1 MVGVHVP
8 EKKTCQITSDTLFLF
23 WFHDFFFRYMRA
35 NHHLR
40 CVGLLHQLHNIVPRP
55 HLIEKIIAKDLCNV
69 DTYQRFTLLWH
80 LSRDLELK
88 SSTSPE
94 HRRTFDICLLKML
107 DTLNMT
113 GGPLKVL
120 SQVQVILFKIDCAF
134 FYTNLHELFCQF
146 ISWTNWVKSGEF
158 TDNCWISC
166 QVDDMEKVYDIIII
180 INLYKSHAS
189 YKVKEYEILRIW
201 KSTGLSNLKLKESRE
216 FD

>member
-1 MVGVHVP
+1 
-8 EKKTCQITSDTLFLF
+8 
-23 WFHDFFFRYMRA
+23 MRA

-120 SQVQVILFKIDCAF
+120 SQVRKSLKK
-134 FYTNLHELFCQF
+134 L
-146 ISWTNWVKSGEF
+146 VKSHQIPF
-158 TDNCWISC
+158 LISRFLTFFF
-166 QVDDMEKVYDIIII
+166 QSWLV
-180 INLYKSHAS
+180 HAMTRGDVGRILEPLFLTLLDPCTARVS
-189 YKVKEYEILRIW
+189 VLHCSLGTIHILRNHFIKDIQKCPEW
-201 KSTGLSNLKLKESRE
+201 SRNVHKYPKVSKNVKKWPE
-216 FD
+216 IG

>member
-1 MVGVHVP
+1 MTSVSKSLSNFWQLASIPIFKIQSFPLVMLIFRQQSFQFCVP
-8 EKKTCQITSDTLFLF
+8 CLKTQQFVLPYNS
-23 WFHDFFFRYMRA
+23 
-35 NHHLR
+35 
-40 CVGLLHQLHNIVPRP
+40 RP

-120 SQVQVILFKIDCAF
+120 SQVRNHKEKL
-134 FYTNLHELFCQF
+134 
-146 ISWTNWVKSGEF
+146 VKSHQTPCSHFDF
-158 TDNCWISC
+158 TIFNFDVSFFSPGWFMLWPAEMWGASW
-166 QVDDMEKVYDIIII
+166 
-180 INLYKSHAS
+180 NLC
-189 YKVKEYEILRIW
+189 
-201 KSTGLSNLKLKESRE
+201 
-216 FD
+216 F

>member
-1 MVGVHVP
+1 MPLISENQYKCVFKQTVIP
-8 EKKTCQITSDTLFLF
+8 QIIASRLWDALGF
-23 WFHDFFFRYMRA
+23 MRA

-88 SSTSPE
+88 SSTRPE

-120 SQVQVILFKIDCAF
+120 SQSWLVHAMTRGDVGRIMEPLFLTLLDPCTARVSV
-134 FYTNLHELFCQF
+134 LHCSLGTHPF
-146 ISWTNWVKSGEF
+146 IT
-158 TDNCWISC
+158 
-166 QVDDMEKVYDIIII
+166 
-180 INLYKSHAS
+180 
-189 YKVKEYEILRIW
+189 
-201 KSTGLSNLKLKESRE
+201 
-216 FD
+216 

>member
-1 MVGVHVP
+1 
-8 EKKTCQITSDTLFLF
+8 
-23 WFHDFFFRYMRA
+23 MRA

-55 HLIEKIIAKDLCNV
+55 HLIEKIIAKDLSNV

-120 SQVQVILFKIDCAF
+120 SQVRNHKEKL
-134 FYTNLHELFCQF
+134 
-146 ISWTNWVKSGEF
+146 VKSHQ
-158 TDNCWISC
+158 TPYTMD
-166 QVDDMEKVYDIIII
+166 
-180 INLYKSHAS
+180 H
-189 YKVKEYEILRIW
+189 
-201 KSTGLSNLKLKESRE
+201 
-216 FD
+216 

>member
-1 MVGVHVP
+1 
-8 EKKTCQITSDTLFLF
+8 
-23 WFHDFFFRYMRA
+23 MRA

-120 SQVQVILFKIDCAF
+120 SQVRNHKEKL
-134 FYTNLHELFCQF
+134 
-146 ISWTNWVKSGEF
+146 VKSHRIPYSHFDF
-158 TDNCWISC
+158 TIFIFFSSPGWF
-166 QVDDMEKVYDIIII
+166 M
-180 INLYKSHAS
+180 L
-189 YKVKEYEILRIW
+189 
-201 KSTGLSNLKLKESRE
+201 
-216 FD
+216 

>member
-1 MVGVHVP
+1 MF
-8 EKKTCQITSDTLFLF
+8 KTLDTI
-23 WFHDFFFRYMRA
+23 FRYMRA

-120 SQVQVILFKIDCAF
+120 SQVRNHKEKL
-134 FYTNLHELFCQF
+134 
-146 ISWTNWVKSGEF
+146 VKSHQTPCSHFDF
-158 TDNCWISC
+158 TIFN
-166 QVDDMEKVYDIIII
+166 
-180 INLYKSHAS
+180 
-189 YKVKEYEILRIW
+189 
-201 KSTGLSNLKLKESRE
+201 
-216 FD
+216 FDVSFFSPGWFML